1 MANKP
6 LVSLQFP
13 DLSDTYTIPT
23 DAADVGAVAAN
34 QGVANAGKFLV
45 VGNDGAV
52 VPVAAPSGGSE
63 WELVVDFTTEEE
75 VSSVSVSFDSTVRD
89 KILAANEISF
99 VSYFV
104 PTTDSTITAKGN
116 FTQRICGDDTWKT
129 FLQPDTNSGNIV
141 PAAGQTN
148 NLYRIVHEQ
157 KCAPFNWFPGD
168 DGSAPYLRHGGYT
181 NSANPSISTATG
193 WGFDKSNGTYAQGI
207 EKAYF
212 LTSTK
217 FGVGTSFRIYVR

>member
-1 MANKP
+1 M
-6 LVSLQFP
+6 QFP

-23 DAADVGAVAAN
+23 DAADVGAVAAD

-45 VGNDGAV
+45 VGNDGIV

-75 VSSVSVSFDSTVRD
+75 VSSASVSFDSTVRG

-104 PTTDSTITAKGN
+104 PTTDSTITAKGT
-116 FTQRICGDDTWKT
+116 FSQKICGGDTWKV
-129 FLQPDTNSGNIV
+129 FLQPDNNYGGVV
-141 PAAGQTN
+141 PASGQAN
-148 NLYRIVHEQ
+148 NLFRIANEQ
-157 KCAPFNWFPGD
+157 KCAPFGWFPGD
-168 DGSAPYLRHGGYT
+168 DGTAPYLRHVGYT
-181 NSANPSISTATG
+181 NSTNPTISTATG
-193 WGFDKSNGTYAQGI
+193 WGFDKSVATYAQEI

-212 LTSTK
+212 STNTK

>member
-1 MANKP
+1 MSYTP
-6 LVSLQFP
+6 TQWQTG
-13 DLSDTYTIPT
+13 DTITAELLNNMESGI
-23 DAADVGAVAAN
+23 VGAVAAD
-34 QGVANAGKFLV
+34 QGAANAGKFLGI
-45 VGNDGAV
+45 GNDGAV

-75 VSSVSVSFDSTVRD
+75 VSSVSVSFDSTVRG

-104 PTTDSTITAKGN
+104 PTTDSTITAKGTFN
-116 FTQRICGDDTWKT
+116 QRICGDDTWKV
-129 FLQPDTNSGNIV
+129 FLGPDYNSGNIV
-141 PAAGQTN
+141 PAAGQAN

-157 KCAPFNWFPGD
+157 KCAPFGWFPGD
-168 DGSAPYLRHGGYT
+168 DGSAPYLRHVGYT

-193 WGFDKSNGTYAQGI
+193 WGFDESRGAFAQGI
-207 EKAYF
+207 EKANFY
-212 LTSTK
+212 TNTK